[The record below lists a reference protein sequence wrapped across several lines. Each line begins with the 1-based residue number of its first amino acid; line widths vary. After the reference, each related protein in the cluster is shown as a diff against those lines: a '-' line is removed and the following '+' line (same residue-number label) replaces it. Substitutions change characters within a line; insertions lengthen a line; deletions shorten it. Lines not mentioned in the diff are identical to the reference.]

1 MNFLVRYNAMQH
13 RSEPHSRLEDWLE
26 NLPPSGVQN
35 SIDSGGGPWLG
46 SFFFPHEQKQDEI
59 ILTPGAQG

>member
-1 MNFLVRYNAMQH
+1 MRD
-13 RSEPHSRLEDWLE
+13 RLLI
-26 NLPPSGVQN
+26 N

-59 ILTPGAQG
+59 ILAPSAQG